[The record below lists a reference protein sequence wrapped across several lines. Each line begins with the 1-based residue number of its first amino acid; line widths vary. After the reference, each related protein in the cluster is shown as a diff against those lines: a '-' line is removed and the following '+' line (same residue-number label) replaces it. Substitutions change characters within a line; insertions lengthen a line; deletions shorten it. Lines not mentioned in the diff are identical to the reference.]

1 MIQIIFDYEDK
12 AKMLEIAEGNDF
24 KLNII
29 DVPEMNDAYLTLIAP
44 EMVADFVAALKLPP
58 LRFEMIGSYNMDGT
72 QYIWDATTGQVSWNH
87 SINKYKSKLKD
98 VVAYD
103 EEGTEISRRRPTT
116 VEASNTQVNKI
127 MGYADRNIA

>member
-12 AKMLEIAEGNDF
+12 AKMLEIAEGDDF

-29 DVPEMNDAYLTLIAP
+29 DIPEMNDSYLTLIAP
-44 EMVADFVAALKLPP
+44 DMVAAFVAALKIPP

-98 VVAYD
+98 VVEYD
-103 EEGTEISRRRPTT
+103 EEGAEISRRRPTT
-116 VEASNTQVNKI
+116 AEASNTQVNKI
-127 MGYADRNIA
+127 MGWGNREL

>member
-12 AKMLEIAEGNDF
+12 TKMLEIAEGDDF

-29 DVPEMNDAYLTLIAP
+29 DIPEMNDAYLTLIAP
-44 EMVADFVAALKLPP
+44 EMVADFVAALKQPP

-103 EEGTEISRRRPTT
+103 EEGVEISRRRPTT
-116 VEASNTQVNKI
+116 AEASNTQVNKI
-127 MGYADRNIA
+127 MGWSDREL